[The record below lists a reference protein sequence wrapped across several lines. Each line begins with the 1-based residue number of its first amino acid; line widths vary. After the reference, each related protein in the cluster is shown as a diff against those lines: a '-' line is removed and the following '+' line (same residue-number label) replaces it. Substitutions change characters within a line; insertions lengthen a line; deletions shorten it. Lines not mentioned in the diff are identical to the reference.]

1 MTLNLISHI
10 EQFNNHYL
18 IISGYSGNYTLSVL
32 DKTLKIITE
41 FSFDNVDI
49 WNANF
54 HIDENK
60 VLISIATTE
69 TFKNENTK
77 YQGFNTLWYEVYFKK
92 SILSKQKIIFQHIE
106 TWTQSD
112 FTSIKSYRDKNLR
125 YWVGLKQNK
134 KKFKERRTFMNFAT
148 TSDLKQLPQLNKPIL
163 VHNSAK
169 HKFDFIVSE
178 ENLFISIISEKCTLI
193 KTNSKGENIQLQEL
207 NIPLKKLHEY
217 ADCRLVEIENKVFS
231 YFWTTSQEY
240 SKKYQFEL
248 FGTENLKDNF
258 YSGKIL
264 KLIDSD
270 FVHSVTWNKPEI
282 VSYKKVFEESK
293 KYYSEINENGKL
305 INEKII
311 ENVTPIH
318 FGFDNDLICFS
329 TDKKEL
335 EIIIRK

>member
-1 MTLNLISHI
+1 MTPDLISHI

-18 IISGYSGNYTLSVL
+18 IISGYSGNYTLSIL

-69 TFKNENTK
+69 TFKNEKNK

-92 SILSKQKIIFQHIE
+92 SILSKNKIVFQHIE
-106 TWTQSD
+106 TWPQSD
-112 FTSIKSYRDKNLR
+112 FTSIKSYCDKNVR
-125 YWVGLKQNK
+125 YWIGLKQNK
-134 KKFKERRTFMNFAT
+134 KKFKERRTFINLAT
-148 TSDLKQLPQLNKPIL
+148 TSDLKQLPKLNKSIL
-163 VHNSAK
+163 VHNSTK

-178 ENLFISIISEKCTLI
+178 ENLFISIISENCTLI

-217 ADCRLVEIENKVFS
+217 ADCRLVEIDTKIFS

-248 FGTENLKDNF
+248 FGTENLKENV
-258 YSGKIL
+258 YSDKIS

-270 FVHSVTWNKPEI
+270 FVHSVTWNKPKI
-282 VSYKKVFEESK
+282 VGYKKVSEESK

-305 INEKII
+305 VNEKII